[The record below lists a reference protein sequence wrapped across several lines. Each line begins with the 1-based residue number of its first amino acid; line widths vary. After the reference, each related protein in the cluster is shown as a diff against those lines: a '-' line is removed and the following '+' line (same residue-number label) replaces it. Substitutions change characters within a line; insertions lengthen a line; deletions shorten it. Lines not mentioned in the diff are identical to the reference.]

1 MSSIESRPDAPWIK
15 RNKFG
20 VVFTTSEEL
29 LKLEDVDIKT
39 ERSNEA
45 EKHQKTNGQLHL
57 DDELMKYGN
66 RQNDKPE
73 IIKK

>member
-29 LKLEDVDIKT
+29 LKIEDVDIKT
-39 ERSNEA
+39 ERSN
-45 EKHQKTNGQLHL
+45 
-57 DDELMKYGN
+57 DDDN
-66 RQNDKPE
+66 NA
-73 IIKK
+73 

>member
-29 LKLEDVDIKT
+29 LKVEDVDIKT
-39 ERSNEA
+39 ERSNEG
-45 EKHQKTNGQLHL
+45 EKYQKKNDQLHL
-57 DDELMKYGN
+57 DDE
-66 RQNDKPE
+66 
-73 IIKK
+73 

>member
-29 LKLEDVDIKT
+29 LKIEDVDIKT
-39 ERSNEA
+39 ERGN
-45 EKHQKTNGQLHL
+45 
-57 DDELMKYGN
+57 DDDN
-66 RQNDKPE
+66 NA
-73 IIKK
+73 

>member
-29 LKLEDVDIKT
+29 LKVEDVDIRT
-39 ERSNEA
+39 ERSNEGDQD
-45 EKHQKTNGQLHL
+45 QKQDHHL
-57 DDELMKYGN
+57 EEDDES
-66 RQNDKPE
+66 
-73 IIKK
+73 